1 MPQEA
6 PLTLEAFVDK
16 LIEEK
21 GLSSMADDV
30 LTQMKADLLSRV
42 EDRVNAEMLEAL
54 PSEKVEAFEELLNQ
68 ESSTGDD
75 VSSYLKENIPQ
86 FDEVLANALMGFR
99 HTYLN
104 LG

>member
-1 MPQEA
+1 MPTNA
-6 PLTLEAFVDK
+6 PQTLEAFVDK
-16 LIEEK
+16 LIDEK

-30 LTQMKADLLSRV
+30 LKQMKEDLLSRV
-42 EDRVNAEMLEAL
+42 EDRVNAEMLETL
-54 PSEKVEAFEELLNQ
+54 PADRVESFEALLNE
-68 ESSTGDD
+68 ESSSGDD
-75 VSSYLKENIPQ
+75 VAAFLKEYVPN

>member
-1 MPQEA
+1 MSQDAPQ
-6 PLTLEAFVDK
+6 TLDAFVDK
-16 LIEEK
+16 LIDEK

-30 LTQMKADLLSRV
+30 LVQMKADLLSRV

-54 PSEKVEAFEELLNQ
+54 PSDRAEAFEVVLNE
-68 ESSTGDD
+68 ESSSSDD
-75 VSSYLKENIPQ
+75 VAAFLKGNVSN

>member
-1 MPQEA
+1 MSQEA
-6 PLTLEAFVDK
+6 PQTLEAFVDK
-16 LIEEK
+16 LVDEK

-30 LTQMKADLLSRV
+30 LVQMKSDLLSRV
-42 EDRVNAEMLEAL
+42 EDRVNAEMIEAL
-54 PSEKVEAFEELLNQ
+54 PSDRAEAFEMLLNADA
-68 ESSTGDD
+68 SSGDD
-75 VSSYLKENIPQ
+75 VAKFLKENVSN

>member
-1 MPQEA
+1 MTSNAPQ
-6 PLTLEAFVDK
+6 TLEAFVDK
-16 LIEEK
+16 LIDEK

-30 LTQMKADLLSRV
+30 LDQMKVDLLLRV

-54 PSEKVEAFEELLNQ
+54 PADRVEPFETLLN
-68 ESSTGDD
+68 EASSTGDD
-75 VSSYLKENIPQ
+75 VAVFLKKHVPN

>member
-6 PLTLEAFVDK
+6 PQTLEAFVNK
-16 LIEEK
+16 LIDEK

-30 LTQMKADLLSRV
+30 LVQMKSDLLSRV
-42 EDRVNAEMLEAL
+42 EDRVNAEMIEAL
-54 PSEKVEAFEELLNQ
+54 PSDRAEAFEVLLNA
-68 ESSTGDD
+68 ESSSGDD
-75 VSSYLKENIPQ
+75 VAKFLKENVSN

>member
-1 MPQEA
+1 MSQEA
-6 PLTLEAFVDK
+6 PQTLEAFVNK
-16 LIEEK
+16 LVDEK

-30 LTQMKADLLSRV
+30 LVQMKSDLLSRV
-42 EDRVNAEMLEAL
+42 EDRVNAEMIEAL
-54 PSEKVEAFEELLNQ
+54 PSDRAEAFEVLLNADA
-68 ESSTGDD
+68 SSGDD
-75 VSSYLKENIPQ
+75 VAAFLKENVSN